1 MVDRTRALG
10 PFLCWAIVYADIGTS
25 VYYVPGILHRDVGS
39 SAASFVLATG
49 IVFIFLATKYA
60 GIAARYPGGGGV
72 VSVAQEAFG
81 PRVGALGGILILVD
95 YFLTAAISAVSGIAY
110 LTAMIPSLGAVAPAL
125 VVTALVLLGV
135 LNWIGIRE
143 SALVS
148 AGAGVVALST
158 LVVLALLTGFQA
170 TEADWLGIRTSLAGA
185 GQIPLGDAIS
195 GYAVAWLAFSGLES
209 LSQISP
215 AMAEPRRRTAAL
227 AMGFVAV
234 SVLATAPLLTA
245 FATNLLDPARV
256 NPDAFQAELALAVGG
271 PALRAVVVLSASALL
286 LFAANTALVGSY
298 HVFGALAEA
307 HFLPERLLKRSR
319 RFGTPATAIAVS
331 VALPIAIVL
340 ATRADIGRLADL
352 YAFGLLGAFVL
363 SSTAVDRVSINE
375 GRTGPWFVIGLGTS
389 ALVIVAWVT
398 NLVQKPDAT
407 LFGGGLALVM
417 LAVALVQRGDVRL
430 ISRRA
435 PLVRL
440 EEAERIASEAPRA
453 QLLTLAD
460 AVELRKLYPAGALVC
475 LRGPNP
481 RLLDEA
487 AAHARGR
494 DQYAVAVL
502 FVEEVPG
509 LFVPRDTEPSEE
521 ASEVLTDAFEFFAV
535 HGITALPIWRIAQS
549 SGDAIA
555 RAARELEVE
564 SIFIGTSRRGTLWR
578 MLRGDVI
585 TRVIAQAPPQAR
597 LVIVG

>member
-1 MVDRTRALG
+1 VVDRTRALG

-25 VYYVPGILHRDVGS
+25 VYYVPGILQRDVGS

-49 IVFIFLATKYA
+49 IAFVFLAVKYA

-81 PRVGALGGILILVD
+81 PRIGALGGILILVD

-110 LTAMIPSLGAVAPAL
+110 LTELLPAL
-125 VVTALVLLGV
+125 GGLAVVLVVAALLLLGV

-143 SALVS
+143 SASVS
-148 AGAGVVALST
+148 ACAGVVALAT
-158 LVVLALLTGFQA
+158 LVTLAITTGMQA
-170 TEADWLGIRTSLAGA
+170 DEADWVGIRASIAGA
-185 GQIPLGDAIS
+185 GQIPLADAIS

-215 AMAEPRRRTAAL
+215 AMADPRRRTAAL
-227 AMGFVAV
+227 AMGMVAF
-234 SVLATAPLLTA
+234 SVLGTAPLLTA
-245 FATNLLDPARV
+245 FATNLLDPGRV

-271 PALRAVVVLSASALL
+271 PVLRVVVVLSAAALL

-307 HFLPERLLKRSR
+307 RFLPARLLRRSR

-331 VALPIAIVL
+331 VAAPIAVVL
-340 ATRADIGRLADL
+340 ATRADIARLGDL

-375 GRTGPWFVIGLGTS
+375 GRTGPWFVVGIATS

-407 LFGGGLALVM
+407 LFGGGLAAAM
-417 LAVALVQRGDVRL
+417 LLVALVQRGDVRL

-453 QLLTLAD
+453 ELLTLAD
-460 AVELRKLYPAGALVC
+460 AIELRKLYPAGALVC

-509 LFVPRDTEPSEE
+509 LFVPRDTEPTEE
-521 ASEVLTDAFEFFAV
+521 AREVLTDAFEFFAAR
-535 HGITALPIWRIAQS
+535 GITALPIWRIAQS

-564 SIFIGTSRRGTLWR
+564 SIFIGTSRRGALWR